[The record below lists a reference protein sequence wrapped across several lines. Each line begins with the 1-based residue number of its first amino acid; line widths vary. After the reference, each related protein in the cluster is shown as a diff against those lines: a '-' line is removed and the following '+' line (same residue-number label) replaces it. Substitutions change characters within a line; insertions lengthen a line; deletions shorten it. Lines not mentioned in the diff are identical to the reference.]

1 MNVIKYKYNKM
12 IFFKK
17 TFLVLFVAFLALLQG
32 CREENTAKIASE
44 ITDYSDNTNWTYLE
58 IATGEKTAD
67 VFFVCP
73 TVYIGGKDL
82 PYNMDLDD
90 TGIKENF
97 TGATNMERGIYDGD
111 ARMFAPFYRQV
122 SLAVYELSEKEAE
135 KYFAVAYNDVKS
147 AFLYYF
153 NHYNNGRPFI
163 LAGFS
168 QGADML
174 LRLMRDLFDDD
185 KYSENF
191 VAAYAIGWR
200 LTGED
205 TGAYP
210 QIKAAQAADDV
221 GVVVSFNSEA
231 ESITTSVI
239 VPDKTLG
246 VNPLNWKTSDEKA
259 DKSLNKGACFTDYS
273 GAIVWE
279 ISELTGAYIHPNRGT
294 LKVTDI
300 IPETYPPVLEL
311 FAEGVYHLYDYQFFY
326 RNLQE
331 NVRTRINAFVENE
344 N

>member
-1 MNVIKYKYNKM
+1 M
-12 IFFKK
+12 ILFKN
-17 TFLVLFVAFLALLQG
+17 TFLHLFLASLVLLQG
-32 CREENTAKIASE
+32 CREQDVTKGT
-44 ITDYSDNTNWTYLE
+44 TDYSDNAHWAYLE
-58 IATGEKTAD
+58 TATGGKTAD
-67 VFFVCP
+67 VFLVCP

-82 PYNMDLDD
+82 PYNMDLNDI
-90 TGIKENF
+90 GIKENF
-97 TGATNMERGIYDGD
+97 TGALNMERGIYDGD

-122 SLAVYELSEKEAE
+122 SLAAYELSEKETE
-135 KYFAVAYNDVKS
+135 DCFAVAYSDVRS

-153 NHYNNGRPFI
+153 DHCNNGRPFI

-174 LRLMRDLFDDD
+174 LRLMRDLFGDG
-185 KYSENF
+185 KYSKNF

-200 LTGED
+200 LTEED
-205 TGAYP
+205 TCTYP

-231 ESITTSVI
+231 ESVTTSVI

-246 VNPLNWKTSDEKA
+246 INPLNWKTTSEKA
-259 DKSLNKGACFTDYS
+259 DKNLNKGTCFTDYS
-273 GAIVWE
+273 GAIVRE
-279 ISELTGAYIHPNRGT
+279 IPALTGAYLHPNRGT
-294 LKVTDI
+294 LKVTDVA
-300 IPETYPPVLEL
+300 PEAYPPVLGL

-331 NVRTRINAFVENE
+331 NVKIRINAFVENK